1 MIVVKMNSGM
11 IPRKLSNLKM
21 LYSNQI
27 FRKLLLILN
36 REISKKVGIT
46 SIVVICT
53 IALLINNGIY
63 AQNSNTSGNPDNST
77 NENQITLSK
86 VATANTVIANK
97 TVFVGGFDTDYS
109 ITGTTMNIK
118 DTKDLIISS
127 IIDDYTKSP
136 TVGYVTVSKSMSNSS
151 EMQIA
156 NPFASGEQ
164 IKQKIQDLLS
174 ISIEND
180 ASSKAGLIEIKCL
193 FGDSLDLF
201 SCSANALI
209 D

>member
-1 MIVVKMNSGM
+1 
-11 IPRKLSNLKM
+11 M
-21 LYSNQI
+21 LYSNQL

-36 REISKKVGIT
+36 RETSKKVGIT

-53 IALLINNGIY
+53 ISLLINNGIY

-118 DTKDLIISS
+118 DT
-127 IIDDYTKSP
+127 
-136 TVGYVTVSKSMSNSS
+136 
-151 EMQIA
+151 
-156 NPFASGEQ
+156 
-164 IKQKIQDLLS
+164 
-174 ISIEND
+174 
-180 ASSKAGLIEIKCL
+180 
-193 FGDSLDLF
+193 
-201 SCSANALI
+201 
-209 D
+209 

>member
-1 MIVVKMNSGM
+1 MNSAM
-11 IPRKLSNLKM
+11 ITKKLSNLKM

-27 FRKLLLILN
+27 FKKLLIILN

-46 SIVVICT
+46 SIVVICA
-53 IALLINNGIY
+53 ISLLISNGIY
-63 AQNSNTSGNPDNST
+63 AQNSSTSGNPDNST

-209 D
+209 N

>member
-1 MIVVKMNSGM
+1 
-11 IPRKLSNLKM
+11 M

-53 IALLINNGIY
+53 ISLLINNGIY
-63 AQNSNTSGNPDNST
+63 AQNTNTSGNPNNST

-97 TVFVGGFDTDYS
+97 TVFIGGFDTDYS

-127 IIDDYTKSP
+127 IIDDYTESP

>member
-1 MIVVKMNSGM
+1 
-11 IPRKLSNLKM
+11 M
-21 LYSNQI
+21 LYSNQL

-36 REISKKVGIT
+36 RETSKKVGIT
-46 SIVVICT
+46 SIVFILA
-53 IALLINNGIY
+53 ISLLVNSATY
-63 AQNSNTSGNPDNST
+63 AQNSGTSGNPDNST

-86 VATANTVIANK
+86 VATATTVIANK
-97 TVFVGGFDTDYS
+97 TVFVRGFDTTYS

-118 DTKDLIISS
+118 DTRDLIISS

-156 NPFASGEQ
+156 SPFASGEQ

-201 SCSANALI
+201 SCSQI
-209 D
+209 H

>member
-1 MIVVKMNSGM
+1 MIVVKMNSAM
-11 IPRKLSNLKM
+11 ISRKLSNLKM
-21 LYSNQI
+21 LYINQI

-53 IALLINNGIY
+53 ISLLINNGIY
-63 AQNSNTSGNPDNST
+63 AQNTNTSGNPNNST

-86 VATANTVIANK
+86 VATANTVFVNK

>member
-1 MIVVKMNSGM
+1 M
-11 IPRKLSNLKM
+11 KM

-46 SIVVICT
+46 SIVFILA
-53 IALLINNGIY
+53 ISLLINNGIY

-136 TVGYVTVSKSMSNSS
+136 TVGYVTVSKSMPNSS

-180 ASSKAGLIEIKCL
+180 ASSKTGLIEIKCL

-201 SCSANALI
+201 SCSANALV

>member
-1 MIVVKMNSGM
+1 
-11 IPRKLSNLKM
+11 M

-27 FRKLLLILN
+27 FRKLLIILK
-36 REISKKVGIT
+36 RGISKKVGIT

-53 IALLINNGIY
+53 ISLLINNGIY
-63 AQNSNTSGNPDNST
+63 AQNSSTSGDPDNST

-86 VATANTVIANK
+86 VATVNTVIANK
-97 TVFVGGFDTDYS
+97 TVFVGGFDIDYS

-127 IIDDYTKSP
+127 IIDDFTMSP
-136 TVGYVTVSKSMSNSS
+136 TVGYVTVSKSMPNSS

-156 NPFASGEQ
+156 NPFASSEQ

-180 ASSKAGLIEIKCL
+180 TSSKAGLIEIKCL
-193 FGDSLDLF
+193 LGDSLDLF
-201 SCSANALI
+201 SCSSNALV